1 MRLCLFYVSNDIQ
14 ESGPEI
20 DNFRGKKEGVT
31 VMIAAHMN
39 SGLWVVLQLACKD
52 YEYATLTKRPETRQ
66 MVIICSELGMD
77 IFIIVC
83 IFCTKLWQGGKKVIT
98 IMSRLKKISLMSGYV
113 GHHER
118 ISAIHPS
125 RYSFNLRGYHCVCNI
140 HLHKISP
147 QKNKI
152 SS

>member
-39 SGLWVVLQLACKD
+39 SGLWVPVSACKD

-66 MVIICSELGMD
+66 MVIICRTGN
-77 IFIIVC
+77 
-83 IFCTKLWQGGKKVIT
+83 
-98 IMSRLKKISLMSGYV
+98 GYLY
-113 GHHER
+113 
-118 ISAIHPS
+118 
-125 RYSFNLRGYHCVCNI
+125 YSVHFY
-140 HLHKISP
+140 
-147 QKNKI
+147 
-152 SS
+152 